1 MYLFELQGLLIFG
14 LPIWIIIRI
23 ITLINK
29 RKEGIKLNIINE
41 IFTNLFVL
49 YLIFL
54 IGITILPVYIGG
66 TLPHMQELSLVE
78 KSNINILPFVGY
90 FKNQVFYNGFIRGI
104 IRNVVGN
111 LVLLIPFIL
120 FLCWKNEKFR
130 SLKSSIKAA
139 FLISLSIELIQL
151 FMNICGLSDL
161 RTVDIEDLI
170 LNTLGGVIAWGM
182 FTLMYKIKTKS
193 MVDNVELKQV
203 DEN

>member
-1 MYLFELQGLLIFG
+1 ML
-14 LPIWIIIRI
+14 
-23 ITLINK
+23 
-29 RKEGIKLNIINE
+29 
-41 IFTNLFVL
+41 
-49 YLIFL
+49 
-54 IGITILPVYIGG
+54 
-66 TLPHMQELSLVE
+66 
-78 KSNINILPFVGY
+78 
-90 FKNQVFYNGFIRGI
+90 
-104 IRNVVGN
+104 
-111 LVLLIPFIL
+111 L

>member
-49 YLIFL
+49 YLFFL

-130 SLKSSIKAA
+130 SLKSSIKTA

-151 FMNICGLSDL
+151 FMNIFGLSDL

-182 FTLMYKIKTKS
+182 YTLMYKIKTKS
-193 MVDNVELKQV
+193 MTDNVELKQV

>member
-66 TLPHMQELSLVE
+66 TLPHIQELSLVE
-78 KSNINILPFVGY
+78 KSNINILPFVSY
-90 FKNQVFYNGFIRGI
+90 FKSQVFYNGFIRGI

-120 FLCWKNEKFR
+120 FYVGKMK
-130 SLKSSIKAA
+130 SL
-139 FLISLSIELIQL
+139 E
-151 FMNICGLSDL
+151 
-161 RTVDIEDLI
+161 V
-170 LNTLGGVIAWGM
+170 
-182 FTLMYKIKTKS
+182 
-193 MVDNVELKQV
+193 
-203 DEN
+203 

>member
-130 SLKSSIKAA
+130 SLKSSIKTA

-151 FMNICGLSDL
+151 FMNIFGLSDL

-193 MVDNVELKQV
+193 MTDNVELKQV

>member
-66 TLPHMQELSLVE
+66 PLPHIQELSLAE
-78 KSNINILPFVGY
+78 KSNINILPFVSY
-90 FKNQVFYNGFIRGI
+90 FKGQFFYNGFIRGI

-111 LVLLIPFIL
+111 LVLLIPFIY
-120 FLCWKNEKFR
+120 FYVGKMKNLE
-130 SLKSSIKAA
+130 
-139 FLISLSIELIQL
+139 
-151 FMNICGLSDL
+151 
-161 RTVDIEDLI
+161 V
-170 LNTLGGVIAWGM
+170 
-182 FTLMYKIKTKS
+182 
-193 MVDNVELKQV
+193 
-203 DEN
+203 

>member
-66 TLPHMQELSLVE
+66 PLPHIQELSLAE
-78 KSNINILPFVGY
+78 KSNINILPFVSY
-90 FKNQVFYNGFIRGI
+90 FKSQFFYNGFIRGI

-182 FTLMYKIKTKS
+182 FILIYKIKTKS
-193 MVDNVELKQV
+193 MADNVELKQV

>member
-104 IRNVVGN
+104 IRNLVGN

-130 SLKSSIKAA
+130 SLKSSIKTA

-151 FMNICGLSDL
+151 FMNIFGLSDL

-193 MVDNVELKQV
+193 MTDNVELKQV